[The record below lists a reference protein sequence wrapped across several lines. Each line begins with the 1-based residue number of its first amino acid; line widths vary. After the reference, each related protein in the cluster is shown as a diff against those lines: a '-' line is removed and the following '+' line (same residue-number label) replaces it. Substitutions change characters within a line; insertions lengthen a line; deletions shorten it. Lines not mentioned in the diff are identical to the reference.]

1 MHTELRVSTFHWFG
15 NEEIVASCVILYL
28 FAFTFYASN
37 AILVIY
43 FYRVLDKVNK
53 VDKVFMYILPI
64 NGMFCYTTWVTI
76 ASQLNLTIAVSY
88 KTSMSADDSATLG
101 LTVLLAI
108 VVGYFILESTIGER
122 YLRYVFSVYPVLIW
136 AGIGVLSAHWKDED
150 EGSRNKI
157 YALMVLLIA
166 VVVLVAKVI
175 LCIVWSASPLQETK
189 ILLLLL
195 NQMKMT
201 IIRKKQK
208 HTE

>member
-1 MHTELRVSTFHWFG
+1 
-15 NEEIVASCVILYL
+15 
-28 FAFTFYASN
+28 
-37 AILVIY
+37 
-43 FYRVLDKVNK
+43 
-53 VDKVFMYILPI
+53 
-64 NGMFCYTTWVTI
+64 
-76 ASQLNLTIAVSY
+76 
-88 KTSMSADDSATLG
+88 MSAGDSATLR

-136 AGIGVLSAHWKDED
+136 AGISVLSAHWKDED

-166 VVVLVAKVI
+166 VVFLVAKVI

-201 IIRKKQK
+201 IIRKKL
-208 HTE
+208 TNL